1 MKKTIM
7 LKKNYEFKN
16 VLKKGKY
23 YSGNILEAFIIKN
36 KKINKLG
43 IAISVKIG
51 KAVKRNRLKRL
62 IREAYYIYEDDI
74 FEKIEIVF
82 LCKKNV
88 QVDNIKF
95 VQIKNDMEVIL
106 KKAKVC
112 K

>member
-36 KKINKLG
+36 KEINKLG